1 MSTTTPLNPRQLAFV
16 QHYLGGMTAGAAYA
30 NAGYESRSDAAA
42 EAAASRLLR
51 NGKVAAAIAAART
64 RGAEIAAVT
73 QADVL
78 TGLMAEAR
86 FTGTGSS
93 HAARVQAWT
102 TIGKH
107 LGMFPKVVEHEHT
120 GPGGGPIPV
129 AVALRGLTDDELD
142 TIDDLLGRAE
152 AAVPATPA
160 IGGPG
165 REGPPAA
172 A

>member
-1 MSTTTPLNPRQLAFV
+1 MSTPHPLNPRQLVFV
-16 QHYLGGMTAGAAYA
+16 QHYLSGMPAKDAYVSAGFAP
-30 NAGYESRSDAAA
+30 RSDAAA

-51 NGKVAAAIAAART
+51 NGKVAAAVAAARV
-64 RGAEIAAVT
+64 RGAEIAAVS

-86 FTGTGSS
+86 YTGDGAS
-93 HAARVQAWT
+93 HAARVQAWA

-107 LGMFPKVVEHEHT
+107 LGMFPKVVEHEHA

-129 AVALRGLTDDELD
+129 AVGLRGLTDDELD
-142 TIDDLLGRAE
+142 QLDRLLDKT
-152 AAVPATPA
+152 AAAPAPA
-160 IGGPG
+160 GGGVG

-172 A
+172 T